1 MLEGLCCQF
10 EMEHLLGI
18 LCHDIFTV
26 EAGRDVWTGD
36 MIQIQPLQD
45 EQLERRLARNSRSEV
60 FPESDKE
67 GQD

>member
-26 EAGRDVWTGD
+26 EAGGDVWTGD
-36 MIQIQPLQD
+36 MTQIQD